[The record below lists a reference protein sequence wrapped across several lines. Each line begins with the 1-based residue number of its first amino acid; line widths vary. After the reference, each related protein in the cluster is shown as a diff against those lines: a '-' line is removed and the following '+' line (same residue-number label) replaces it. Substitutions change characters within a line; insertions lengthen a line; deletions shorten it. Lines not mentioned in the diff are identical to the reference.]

1 MHAYVDSYG
10 YYQKG
15 PTFSYFGMEQYPFYM
30 AILITDCSSPWN
42 IRFNNSANYTAS
54 GSTAGLWKCEGIP
67 AQPQTN
73 IMSIW
78 GNGNFTIS
86 EITFLTTCIGCTL
99 SQEDDLLLVDEIPY
113 IDDNPIKKTIIGR
126 FIDWMSNT

>member
-1 MHAYVDSYG
+1 MGAPVTQPNTSLAGSASSTSYVPGNYG
-10 YYQKG
+10 VNTVAANCDTLSG
-15 PTFSYFGMEQYPFYM
+15 VSPT
-30 AILITDCSSPWN
+30 
-42 IRFNNSANYTAS
+42 NNQCLS
-54 GSTAGLWKCEGIP
+54 
-67 AQPQTN
+67 
-73 IMSIW
+73 MW